1 MKHVSRFG
9 YHIFYKF
16 LSVTY
21 QDSNL
26 CSICFSGN
34 QQIRTWFYLRNVCG
48 IDVSTF
54 FQHCTSNTAV
64 QFCCHNSYTK
74 VAQSN
79 STFTDCQNSVSCVGH
94 TIFFFILVNFFWGG
108 FVWKQDSFCSVSN
121 RNSKSSWP
129 DDPRASFNN
138 FFLFGTLDETPRLA
152 IIDVS
157 SAL

>member
-94 TIFFFILVNFFWGG
+94 TIYFLSLWNFFGE
-108 FVWKQDSFCSVSN
+108 DSFESKTRSVPSQIETVKAVGQMTLVLLLIIFFCSEPSTKHLV
-121 RNSKSSWP
+121 WQ
-129 DDPRASFNN
+129 
-138 FFLFGTLDETPRLA
+138 
-152 IIDVS
+152 
-157 SAL
+157 